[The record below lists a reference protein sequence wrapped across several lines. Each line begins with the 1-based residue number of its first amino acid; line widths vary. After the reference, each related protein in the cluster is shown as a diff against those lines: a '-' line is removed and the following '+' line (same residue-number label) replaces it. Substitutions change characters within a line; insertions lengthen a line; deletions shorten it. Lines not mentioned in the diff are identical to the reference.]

1 MATSSMSN
9 NASSLHGR
17 DDHAPLFGLTRGS
30 AFVSPKVGIRLRGY
44 GVKIGAPPPSDF
56 CGEAASA
63 SEKRRLRR
71 LKLGT
76 PTARRPYLF
85 LQGAAAPRRGNAL
98 LKLNA

>member
-1 MATSSMSN
+1 MV
-9 NASSLHGR
+9 
-17 DDHAPLFGLTRGS
+17 PLLFRAAARS
-30 AFVSPKVGIRLRGY
+30 FSKVGIRLQDY